1 MKNLLPILF
10 FFSCFVLFGQTG
22 IPQIKRD
29 TCYKKSLARK
39 GQRFTEWECGKL
51 AGVVDC
57 NEKLELADPSSDVVL
72 STGSHKPFTGT
83 CETCHNNGILQ
94 RRVRFVNGFTD
105 GMDTTTY
112 ISGCTEVIR
121 SHIQGKPNGHWTYFE
136 DSTGFPLWEKTYVMG
151 ELNGVQINYVS
162 RKTKLDTLKLETY
175 KMGVLNG
182 PKITFSRG
190 IRAKEVHYTNGL
202 MNGPFIEYNKEG
214 KVIQEIYYKE
224 GKKHGVFS
232 YYYDDG
238 TLLRTEN
245 WNMDVKSGE
254 FKTFYYDQ
262 SIQEI
267 ENYKKGLKEGWFEQR
282 FPDGKLKSRAHYEKD
297 VLVEE
302 HVYDKD
308 GREIKTFGGTA
319 SSGKEDDA
327 MPGKKKKKKKAKPTN

>member
-1 MKNLLPILF
+1 MKQLLPLLF
-10 FFSCFVLFGQTG
+10 LFNCYVVIAQPG
-22 IPQIKRD
+22 ISQIKKD
-29 TCYKKSLARK
+29 TCYKKSMERK

-83 CETCHNNGILQ
+83 CESCHNNGILQ

-112 ISGCTEVIR
+112 SSGCTEVIR
-121 SHIQGKPNGHWTYFE
+121 SHIQGKPNGSWTYFE
-136 DSTGFPLWEKTYVMG
+136 DSTGYPLWEKTYVMG
-151 ELNGVQINYVS
+151 ELNGTQITYVS

-175 KMGVLNG
+175 KMGILNG

-190 IRAKEVHYTNGL
+190 IRSREVNYSNGL
-202 MNGPFIEYNKEG
+202 LDGAFMEYNKDA
-214 KVIQEIYYKE
+214 KVIQEIYYKA

-254 FKTFYYDQ
+254 FKTFYYNQ
-262 SIQEI
+262 TLQEI
-267 ENYKKGLKEGWFEQR
+267 ENYKKGLKEGLFEQR
-282 FPDGKLKSRAHYEKD
+282 FADGKLKRRAYYEKD

-302 HVYDKD
+302 HVYDQD
-308 GREIKTFGGTA
+308 GIEIKTFGGTT
-319 SSGKEDDA
+319 SSGTEDDA
-327 MPGKKKKKKKAKPTN
+327 MPAKKKKKKKIKKN